1 MLDFKFTGILADRAM
16 KVILAKNAG
25 FCMGVRR
32 AVEATLDLVRK
43 EEQIATFGP
52 LIHNPQVLD
61 LLAERG
67 VEVLKEIPDHRQGTV
82 IIRAHGVPP
91 DSKDKLAASG
101 AQIYDATCPRVLKVQ
116 AIISRHRKEGCA
128 TIIIGDRNH
137 AEVEGLLGYAG
148 ESGQVVSN
156 EAEAA
161 QVTVAEP
168 YIIVSQTT
176 QDDPSF
182 ERLSQMVLQRFPNGR
197 LFNTICDSTNKRQ
210 TAVLELSEQVQAM
223 VVVGGKASANTK
235 RLAEIVEKKGKP
247 VFLVETE
254 DELDIAA
261 LARFDC
267 VGVTAGA
274 STPSWMINRVVQSL
288 EAIPGQDEG
297 FLQPFILRMLA
308 MLMASNLY
316 VALGGGVLAC
326 SMGLLMHRA
335 CAPEHFF
342 MVACYLFAMHNLN
355 RFSGTGVGCFS
366 DPLRERFWHRFGG
379 PFLVISWL
387 ALALSLWLAYQF
399 PGYSFPILA
408 VMSLLGVLYS
418 VRFIPR
424 KVAEVIG
431 VKRLREIPGSKTF
444 FVATAWAFVI
454 IVVPLYGRGGEW
466 SRVNLAAFL
475 FVLLLVYVRSALY
488 DVFEVQGDRIV
499 GKETLPVCIG
509 REKTLR
515 LLYILMLLQ
524 ALLLVVGPFTGILP
538 ARWAVLL
545 PAVGYLF
552 GVAWL
557 YDRERL
563 SYSTRLEF
571 AVDSVFPLSAG
582 LTVLVSL
589 WG

>member
-1 MLDFKFTGILADRAM
+1 M

-67 VEVLKEIPDHRQGTV
+67 VEVLKEIPDQRQGTV

-91 DSKDKLAASG
+91 ARKANLAASG

-116 AIISRHRKEGCA
+116 AIISRHRQEGCA

-148 ESGQVVSN
+148 ETGQVVSN
-156 EAEAA
+156 EEEAGA
-161 QVTVAEP
+161 VTVAEP

-182 ERLSQMVLQRFPNGR
+182 ERLSALILARFPNGQV
-197 LFNTICDSTNKRQ
+197 FNTICDSTHKRQ
-210 TAVLELSEQVQAM
+210 AAVLELCDQVQAM

-247 VFLVETE
+247 VFLVESE
-254 DELDIAA
+254 NALDITA

-274 STPSWMINRVVQSL
+274 STPSWMINRVIQAL
-288 EAIPGQDEG
+288 EAIPGPDEG
-297 FLQPFILRMLA
+297 PINPFLHRLLA
-308 MLMASNLY
+308 LLMASNLY
-316 VALGGGVLAC
+316 VALGGGVLA
-326 SMGLLMHRA
+326 SSVALLMGRA
-335 CAPEHFF
+335 CAPEHFA
-342 MVACYLFAMHNLN
+342 MVGCYLFAMHNLN
-355 RFSGTGVGCFS
+355 RYSGSGLGRFS
-366 DPLRERFWHRFGG
+366 DPLRERFWRYFGT
-379 PFLVISWL
+379 PLFVVSWL
-387 ALALSLWLAYQF
+387 ALGVSLWLAYHYQ
-399 PGYSFPILA
+399 GYSFPILA

-431 VKRLREIPGSKTF
+431 VKRLKEIPGSKTF

-454 IVVPLYGRGGEW
+454 IVVPLYGRGFGW
-466 SRVNLAAFL
+466 DRASLAAFV
-475 FVLLLVYVRSALY
+475 FVLLLVYIRSALY

-509 REKTLR
+509 RDKTLK
-515 LLYILMLLQ
+515 LLYVLMGIL
-524 ALLLVVGPFTGILP
+524 ALLLVGGPLAGLLP
-538 ARWAVLL
+538 AAWAMLL
-545 PAVGYLF
+545 PAVVYLF
-552 GVAWL
+552 AVAWL
-557 YDRERL
+557 YDRDRL

-571 AVDSVFPLSAG
+571 AVDSVFPIIAG

>member
-1 MLDFKFTGILADRAM
+1 M

-67 VEVLKEIPDHRQGTV
+67 VEVLKEIPDQRQGTV

-91 DSKDKLAASG
+91 ERKARLAASG

-116 AIISRHRKEGCA
+116 AIINRHRKEGCA

-161 QVTVAEP
+161 AVTVAEP

-182 ERLSQMVLQRFPNGR
+182 ERLSSLILARFPDGR
-197 LFNTICDSTNKRQ
+197 VFNTICDSTHKRQ
-210 TAVLELSEQVQAM
+210 AAVLELCNQVQAM

-235 RLAEIVEKKGKP
+235 RLAEIVENKNKL
-247 VFLVETE
+247 VFLVESE
-254 DELDIAA
+254 EELDIPA

-274 STPSWMINRVVQSL
+274 STPSWMINRVVQAL
-288 EAIPGQDEG
+288 EAIPGPDDG
-297 FLQPFILRMLA
+297 VLNPLLHRLLA
-308 MLMASNLY
+308 LLMASNIY
-316 VALGGGVLAC
+316 VALGGGVLA
-326 SMGLLMHRA
+326 SSVSLLMGRA
-335 CAPEHFF
+335 CAPEHFV
-342 MVACYLFAMHNLN
+342 MVGCYLFAMHNLN
-355 RFSGTGVGCFS
+355 RYSGSGLGRFS
-366 DPLRERFWHRFGG
+366 DPLRERFWRRFGTPLYG
-379 PFLVISWL
+379 ISWL
-387 ALALSLWLAYQF
+387 SLGFSLWLAYRH

-408 VMSLLGVLYS
+408 VMSVLGVLYS

-431 VKRLREIPGSKTF
+431 VKRLKEIPGSKTF
-444 FVATAWAFVI
+444 FVAMAWAFVI
-454 IVVPLYGRGGEW
+454 IVVPLYGHGDGW
-466 SRVNLAAFL
+466 SQATRAAFV
-475 FVLLLVYVRSALY
+475 FVLFLVYVRSALY

-509 REKTLR
+509 RDKTLI
-515 LLYILMLLQ
+515 LLYGLMLLL
-524 ALLLVVGPFTGILP
+524 ALLLIVGPLSGVLP
-538 ARWAVLL
+538 VAWAALL
-545 PAVGYLF
+545 PAVVYLF

-557 YDRERL
+557 YDRGKL
-563 SYSTRLEF
+563 TYSTRLEF
-571 AVDSVFPLSAG
+571 AVDSVFPLIAG
-582 LTVLVSL
+582 LTTLVSL
-589 WG
+589 LR

>member
-1 MLDFKFTGILADRAM
+1 M

-43 EEQIATFGP
+43 EDQIATYGP

-67 VEVLKEIPDHRQGTV
+67 VEVLKEIPDQRQGTV

-91 DSKDKLAASG
+91 ERKEKLVASG
-101 AQIYDATCPRVLKVQ
+101 AKVYDATCPRVLKVQ

-128 TIIIGDRNH
+128 TVIIGDRNH

-156 EAEAA
+156 EAEAES
-161 QVTVAEP
+161 VKVAEP

-182 ERLSQMVLQRFPNGR
+182 ERLSAIILKHFPDGR
-197 LFNTICDSTNKRQ
+197 VFNTICDSTHKRQ
-210 TAVLELSEQVQAM
+210 AAVLDLCDQIQAV

-247 VFLVETE
+247 VFLVESEE
-254 DELDIAA
+254 DLDIAG

-274 STPSWMINRVVQSL
+274 STPSWMINRVVQAL

-297 FLQPFILRMLA
+297 PFNPFLHRLLA
-308 MLMASNLY
+308 LLMASNLY
-316 VALGGGVLAC
+316 VALGGGVLA
-326 SMGLLMHRA
+326 SSVGLLMGRF
-335 CAPEHFF
+335 CAPEHFV
-342 MVACYLFAMHNLN
+342 MVSCYLFAMHNLN
-355 RFSGTGVGCFS
+355 RYSGSGLGRFS
-366 DPLRERFWHRFGG
+366 DPLREHFWLRYGR
-379 PFLVISWL
+379 PLIAASWL
-387 ALALSLWLAYQF
+387 SLALSLWLAYHY

-408 VMSLLGVLYS
+408 IMSLFGVLYS

-431 VKRLREIPGSKTF
+431 VKRLKEIPGSKTF
-444 FVATAWAFVI
+444 FVAMAWAFVI
-454 IVVPLYGRGGEW
+454 IVVPLYGRGEGW
-466 SRVNLAAFL
+466 DQAGRAAFV

-509 REKTLR
+509 RGKTLK
-515 LLYILMLLQ
+515 LLYGLMLLLI
-524 ALLLVVGPFTGILP
+524 LLLVGGPLTGVLP
-538 ARWAVLL
+538 GAWAALL
-545 PAVGYLF
+545 PALVYLF
-552 GVAWL
+552 AVAWL
-557 YDRERL
+557 YDREKL

-571 AVDSVFPLSAG
+571 AVDSVFPIIAG
-582 LTVLVSL
+582 LATLVSL
-589 WG
+589 LN

>member
-1 MLDFKFTGILADRAM
+1 M

-32 AVEATLDLVRK
+32 AVEATLDLVRR
-43 EEQIATFGP
+43 EDQIATYGP
-52 LIHNPQVLD
+52 LIHNPQVLA

-67 VEVLKEIPDHRQGTV
+67 VEVLKEIPDQRRGTV

-91 DSKDKLAASG
+91 ASKERLVASG
-101 AQIYDATCPRVLKVQ
+101 AKVYDATCPRVLKVQ
-116 AIISRHRKEGCA
+116 AIISRHRKEGCG

-148 ESGQVVSN
+148 ETGQVVSSEE
-156 EAEAA
+156 EARS
-161 QVTVAEP
+161 VTVAEP

-182 ERLSQMVLQRFPNGR
+182 ERLSGVILARFPEGR
-197 LFNTICDSTNKRQ
+197 VFNTICDSTHKRQ
-210 TAVLELSEQVQAM
+210 AAVLELCEQVQAM
-223 VVVGGKASANTK
+223 VVVGGKVSANTK

-254 DELDIAA
+254 EGLDIAS

-274 STPSWMINRVVQSL
+274 STPSWMINRVVQAL

-297 FLQPFILRMLA
+297 PLNPFLHRLLA
-308 MLMASNLY
+308 LLMASNLY
-316 VALGGGVLAC
+316 VALGGGVLA
-326 SMGLLMHRA
+326 SSVNLLMGKA
-335 CAPEHFF
+335 CAPEHLA
-342 MVACYLFAMHNLN
+342 MVSCYLFAMHNLN
-355 RFSGTGVGCFS
+355 RYSGTGLGRFS
-366 DPLRERFWHRFGG
+366 DPLRERFWRRFGR
-379 PFLVISWL
+379 PLIVTSWL
-387 ALALSLWLAYQF
+387 ALALSLWLAYRH
-399 PGYSFPILA
+399 PGYSFPLLA
-408 VMSLLGVLYS
+408 VMSLFGVLYS

-431 VKRLREIPGSKTF
+431 VKRLKEIPGSKTF

-454 IVVPLYGRGGEW
+454 IVVPLYGRGEDW
-466 SRVNLAAFL
+466 DQATLAAFV
-475 FVLLLVYVRSALY
+475 FVLFLVYVRSALY

-509 REKTLR
+509 RDKTLK
-515 LLYILMLLQ
+515 LLYGLMLLL
-524 ALLLVVGPFTGILP
+524 ALLLAGGPLLGVLP
-538 ARWAVLL
+538 GAWAALL
-545 PAVGYLF
+545 PAVVYLF
-552 GVAWL
+552 AVAWL

-563 SYSTRLEF
+563 LYSTRLEF
-571 AVDSVFPLSAG
+571 AVDSVFPIIAG
-582 LTVLVSL
+582 LATLVSL
-589 WG
+589 LS